1 MRSARVAVRAVG
13 LWRPT
18 SGAPTPPPRLPPR
31 LRRRASLLV
40 NMVAEVATQATEA
53 AGASL
58 ASVPLIVGSAF
69 GELGTTVDILRDIN
83 QSDGQGI
90 VSPTDFQASV
100 HNTAAAYLSIA
111 TSNRLSSTS
120 IAAGDETAAAVLL
133 EALTLLALRGGQA
146 LAIVA
151 DEALPDEL
159 HAGAAGTAVAA
170 ALLLE
175 APPADGGAWPDP
187 APLAVL
193 GDLRQAPALA
203 RPVEPDAPS
212 EAAARLVE
220 TIRAGRWGRVQLG
233 VVDAQGAGA
242 WSVIVGTGE
251 GA

>member
-1 MRSARVAVRAVG
+1 VTLARAAVRAVG
-13 LWRPT
+13 LWRPAP
-18 SGAPTPPPRLPPR
+18 GAETPPPRLPPR

-40 NMVAEVATQATEA
+40 NMVAEVATQATVA

-58 ASVPLIVGSAF
+58 ASVPLVVGSAF

-83 QSDGQGI
+83 EGEGI

-111 TSNRLSSTS
+111 FANKLSSTS
-120 IAAGDETAAAVLL
+120 LAAGDETTGVVLL

-151 DEALPDEL
+151 DESLPQVLRADS
-159 HAGAAGTAVAA
+159 GATAVAA

-175 APPADGGAWPDP
+175 APPAGGGAWPGP
-187 APLAVL
+187 PPLAVIE
-193 GDLRQAPALA
+193 DLRHELDRE
-203 RPVEPDAPS
+203 RPVEPDGPS

-220 TIRAGRWGRVQLG
+220 AVRAGRGGRVALG
-233 VVDAQGAGA
+233 QPDGAA
-242 WSVIVGTGE
+242 WSVAVGPGE
-251 GA
+251 GAR

>member
-1 MRSARVAVRAVG
+1 VTPARAAVRAVG

-18 SGAPTPPPRLPPR
+18 PGAPTPPPRLPPR

-40 NMVAEVATQATEA
+40 NMVAEVATQTTEA
-53 AGASL
+53 AGVSL
-58 ASVPLIVGSAF
+58 ASVPLVVGSAF

-111 TSNRLSSTS
+111 YSNRLSSTS

-133 EALTLLALRGGQA
+133 EALTLLAVRGGQA

-151 DEALPDEL
+151 DEPLPDVL
-159 HAGAAGTAVAA
+159 HTGGAGVAVAT

-175 APPADGGAWPDP
+175 APPGGGGAWPGP
-187 APLAVL
+187 PPLAVL
-193 GDLRQAPALA
+193 GDLRHAHALP

-220 TIRAGRWGRVQLG
+220 AIRDRRWGRVELG
-233 VVDAQGAGA
+233 LLDARGAA
-242 WSVIVGTGE
+242 SWSVAVSAGE
-251 GA
+251 GV